1 MHSLKYFFVRPA
13 SNFNANF
20 KDRDCE
26 RCKDLAKWESLLSFT
41 REAPLTWMIEE
52 VLTAAN
58 YQPPKQVGPQSLSK
72 STAWN
77 TNNMK
82 QRNDGDGI
90 VSRKWMGLRYISYWI
105 WLMDVQNNHL
115 DYFGYLPNFAILFLF
130 SKSSFSYGFYLKNE
144 NFVFYLKYK
153 ENMCGTWFALQFF
166 QVVIKPRDPVSS
178 SL

>member
-26 RCKDLAKWESLLSFT
+26 RCKDLAKWESFLSMT

-105 WLMDVQNNHL
+105 WLMEVQNNDL
-115 DYFGYLPNFAILFLF
+115 DYFCLRHFKHFLHMNMQG
-130 SKSSFSYGFYLKNE
+130 SFYLISTGPTKRPFPKLFFSGWWHKQVDRCLRRE
-144 NFVFYLKYK
+144 
-153 ENMCGTWFALQFF
+153 QFTG
-166 QVVIKPRDPVSS
+166 
-178 SL
+178 L